1 MNEIEVIICLILL
14 FMGVPDFCRW
24 LGRPTL
30 VYPAFVAF
38 GLLLAPIAQHDVV
51 LMLEQAGEVG
61 FLLLL
66 FEVGLEIDPP
76 PLRVFLPVLRRAVWW
91 ALLQYPVIFAL
102 GLLAGLQPLGCFI
115 ACAAFTGCSVG
126 MGYPGWKHHP
136 GLPPKARTLILQ
148 TMVCL
153 EIMAIVLL
161 AGESAVYENGFNWLL
176 FLKLGGIAV
185 VVFLISRFAGHL
197 ESLFGYILRT
207 TTHWRMHLVVLL
219 VLVICAIGERLG
231 LSATKTAFFLGLFL
245 SRIHHDGQPLDTFIA
260 PISQRFLIPVFFFSL
275 GLQVRWSVLFSP
287 TGLIAIGAAAL
298 LFGWRLVINRRIL
311 PLGGGDKSFL
321 LICPNLTI
329 VALAASVLLKNSP
342 MVQSGSWVLITGLFI
357 SIPAILLLPKPAK
370 TDTPDAENAEPAPAH

>member
-30 VYPAFVAF
+30 VYPAFVTF

-66 FEVGLEIDPP
+66 FEVGLEIDTPA
-76 PLRVFLPVLRRAVWW
+76 LRVFLPVLRRSIWW

-102 GLLAGLQPLGCFI
+102 AQLAGLQPLGCFI

-136 GLPPKARTLILQ
+136 DLPPKARTLILH
-148 TMVCL
+148 TMVSL

-161 AGESAVYENGFNWLL
+161 AGESAVYENGFSWLL

-185 VVFLISRFAGHL
+185 VVFLISRFATHL
-197 ESLFGYILRT
+197 ESLFGFILRT

-219 VLVICAIGERLG
+219 VLVICAFGARLG

-245 SRIHHDGQPLDTFIA
+245 SRIHHEGQPLDAFIA

-275 GLQVRWSVLFSP
+275 GLQVRWSVLLST
-287 TGLIAIGAAAL
+287 TGLVAVGAALL
-298 LFGWRLVINRRIL
+298 LFGWRWVINRRIL

-321 LICPNLTI
+321 LLCPNLTI
-329 VALAASVLLKNSP
+329 VALAASILMKNSP

-357 SIPAILLLPKPAK
+357 SIPAILLLPKPTA
-370 TDTPDAENAEPAPAH
+370 AEKPKAGSGDPVPAH